1 MIGKLLQKIKTPADL
16 RQLTVDQLDELAE
29 EIRHLIKA
37 SVGRN
42 GGHLASNLGMV
53 ELTIALHCVFD
64 FSSDRLVWDV
74 GHQSYVHK
82 ILTGRAEQFE
92 NLRKKNGVS
101 GFPNPEESSYDQF
114 YVGHAGTAIACAVG
128 LALGAQMTAGEK
140 SEEKVVAVVGD
151 ASIVNGL
158 SFEGLNNSTL
168 LKRQMLII
176 LNDNS
181 MAIDKTQGAFAKY
194 LTRVRVSRP
203 YEDLQRR
210 TELLMRHLPY
220 FGDAIHDTIDRIKG
234 GIKTT
239 LLGRQKFQQLSI
251 PFYGPIDG
259 HNIANMIKILT
270 ALRDFDRPVILHVY
284 TEKGRGF
291 VPAIQDPRTFHS
303 TQPFTVDGETVSFPE
318 RVDRSFTA
326 VFTRSLSK
334 LMAAD
339 KRIVALTAAMP
350 DGTGLAPLRKS
361 FPDRVIDVG
370 IAESAAVDIAAG
382 LAKSGLRPIVAIYST
397 FMQRCFDQI
406 FQEVALQNLPVVLCM
421 DRAGLVGGDGAT
433 HHGFCD
439 ITTTRCLP
447 NMTLMAPMDANELT
461 EALKFAVQSGL
472 PCAIRYP
479 RDRAEEVEQM
489 AVDYH
494 SPPFELG
501 KAAWVRNGRDAVVLA
516 YGNAACE
523 ALIAAETLAE
533 EGIDLGVI
541 SARFAKPLDEKI
553 LHKLLADGHNMPII
567 TMEENTLV
575 GGFGSAVLE
584 FAQQHRLD
592 ARKIT
597 RIGLP
602 DRLIDQDTR
611 QGQLE
616 QVGLTRQNLIKQVRQ
631 LLNKDNDE
639 SNEKKTDCPA
649 NKPGQTPDHPGR
661 TGTARMA

>member
-16 RQLTVDQLDELAE
+16 RRLTVNQLGELAE

-42 GGHLASNLGMV
+42 GGHLASNLGVV

-64 FSSDRLVWDV
+64 FDSDRLVWDV

-92 NLRKKNGVS
+92 RLRQKDGVS
-101 GFPNPEESSYDQF
+101 GFPSPRESTYDQF
-114 YVGHAGTAIACAVG
+114 YVGHAGTAIAGAVG
-128 LALGAQMTAGEK
+128 LALGARLTN

-168 LKRQMLII
+168 VKRQMLII

-181 MAIDKTQGAFAKY
+181 MAIDKTQGAFAQY

-210 TELLMRHLPY
+210 TELLVRHLPY

-239 LLGRQKFQQLSI
+239 LLGRQKFQQLGI

-259 HNIANMIKILT
+259 HDIPNMIKILT
-270 ALRDFDRPVILHVY
+270 SLKHIDRPVILHVY

-291 VPAIQDPRTFHS
+291 VPATQDPRTFHS

-326 VFTRSLSK
+326 TFTQTLSE

-339 KRIVALTAAMP
+339 KRIVVLTAAMP

-382 LAKSGLRPIVAIYST
+382 LARAGQRPIVAIYST

-439 ITTTRCLP
+439 ITTMRCLP
-447 NMTLMAPMDANELT
+447 NMTLMAPMDAKELA
-461 EALKFAVQSGL
+461 EALKFAVQSDL

-479 RDRAEEVEQM
+479 RDHAEEMEKL

-494 SPPFELG
+494 SPPFKLG
-501 KAAWVRNGRDAVVLA
+501 RAEWVRKGRDAVVLA
-516 YGNAACE
+516 YGNAAYE
-523 ALIAAETLAE
+523 AFLTAETLSE

-541 SARFAKPLDEKI
+541 SARFAKPLDEKL

-567 TMEENTLV
+567 TLEENALA

-584 FAQQHRLD
+584 FAQQNRLD
-592 ARKIT
+592 TRKIT

-602 DRLIDQDTR
+602 DRFIDADTR

-616 QVGLTRQNLIKQVRQ
+616 QVGLTRRNLIEQVRQ

-639 SNEKKTDCPA
+639 SSEKKAGCSAD
-649 NKPGQTPDHPGR
+649 KPRQAPDRPGR